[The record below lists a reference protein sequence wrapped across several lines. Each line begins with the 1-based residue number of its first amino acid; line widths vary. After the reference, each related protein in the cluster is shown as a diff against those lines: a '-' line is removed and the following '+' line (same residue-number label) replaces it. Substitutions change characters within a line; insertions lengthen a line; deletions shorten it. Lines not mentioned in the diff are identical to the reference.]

1 MIHPDIVGGVA
12 ATLGTICWVPQT
24 LKAWRTKHTK
34 DLSLVGYSITFCML
48 FLWLVYGLMIWSV
61 PIIAGN
67 ALSIFL
73 VSAILLAKLI
83 HG

>member
-24 LKAWRTKHTK
+24 VKAWRTKHTK
-34 DLSLVGYSITFCML
+34 DLSLVGYGITFCML
-48 FLWLVYGLMIWSV
+48 LLWLVYGLMIWSV